1 MARSPLLALLRRS
14 FQHAHRSR
22 ESGLPLDVV
31 AHDFAQ
37 ARAARRKF
45 IAAIGAGTVAGI
57 VGAPMLAF
65 GKQAPRIAIVG
76 GGIAGLN
83 CALEL
88 ADRGI
93 AATVY
98 EASNRV
104 GGRIFSNRR
113 YWNADQVSEWG
124 GELIDTG
131 HKTMRK
137 LARRFGLALDDL
149 LAAEAPGSEETY
161 YFLGDY
167 YTEAQATSDFLA
179 IADRVAADLES
190 APFPTTYESF
200 TPAAQALDHLS
211 VYDWIESRVPGGHG
225 SPLGRLLDI
234 AYTIEYAADTRE
246 QSSLNLLYLL
256 GFQPNPNGFAKFG
269 ESDERFHI
277 RGGNDLLPHAIA
289 RTLGAAVQL
298 NTRLASIRRS
308 AGGAYRLALESGGVS
323 KDVTADIVVLALPF
337 AVLSQLDY
345 ARAGFDTLKVRAI
358 QEQGRGRSGKLQ
370 LQFRERFWNRRG
382 SWPGISTGGGDS
394 DTGYQESWETS
405 RAQPGAPG
413 IITFFSGGSA
423 ADRAFTRQAFGTA
436 ANPLVAA
443 DAARVLQQAAPVYP
457 PAPNRWNGK
466 ATQSLWHLNPFAGLS
481 YSYYKPG
488 QYTEFA
494 GYEKQRQAG
503 VFFCGEHTSIEFQ
516 GFMEGGAAEGARAAR
531 QVLRAIV

>member
-14 FQHAHRSR
+14 FQHARRSR
-22 ESGLPLDVV
+22 DSGLPLDVV
-31 AHDFAQ
+31 THEYEQ
-37 ARAARRKF
+37 TRAARRKF
-45 IAAIGAGTVAGI
+45 LGALGAGAVATAGG
-57 VGAPMLAF
+57 VPMFAF
-65 GKQAPRIAIVG
+65 GQQAPRIAIIG
-76 GGIAGLN
+76 AGIAGLN

-104 GGRIFSNRR
+104 GGRMFSNRR
-113 YWNADQVSEWG
+113 YWDDDQVSEWG
-124 GELIDTG
+124 GELIDTS
-131 HKTMRK
+131 HKTIRR
-137 LARRFGLALDDL
+137 LARRFGLVLDDL

-161 YFLGDY
+161 FFLGNY
-167 YTEAQATSDFLA
+167 YTEAQAAADFLV
-179 IADRVAADLES
+179 IADRVAADLRA
-190 APFPTTYESF
+190 APFPTTYDAF
-200 TPAAQALDHLS
+200 TPEAQALDHLS

-256 GFQPNPNGFAKFG
+256 GFQPNPKGFAKFG

-277 RGGNDLLPHAIA
+277 RGGNDQLPQAIA
-289 RTLGAAVQL
+289 RSLGAAVRL
-298 NTRLASIRRS
+298 NTRLAAIRRT
-308 AGGAYRLALESGGVS
+308 AGGAYRLALESGSVV

-337 AVLSQLDY
+337 AVLSQLDH
-345 ARAGFDTLKVRAI
+345 AQAGFDTLKLRAI

-405 RAQPGAPG
+405 RAQPGARG
-413 IITFFSGGSA
+413 IITFFSGGSV
-423 ADRAFTRQAFGTA
+423 ADSAFTRQAFGTA

-443 DAARVLQQAAPVYP
+443 DAARVLRQAAPVYP
-457 PAPNRWNGK
+457 PAPSHWNGK

-481 YSYYKPG
+481 YAYYKPG
-488 QYTEFA
+488 QYTGFA
-494 GYEKQRQAG
+494 GYEQQRQGG

-516 GFMEGGAAEGARAAR
+516 GFMEGGAAEGERAAR
-531 QVLRAIV
+531 EVLRAIA